1 MNASEK
7 TRGHHEWDEQRLVTG
22 IAAGQSEARVAL
34 VSASHDAVF
43 TFACR
48 LSPDQDLRRDWTHD
62 CLLRII
68 SDIETGAFQ
77 LRHPGGFWSW
87 FRKRSWFLL
96 LEARRTHRRLR
107 DRETLV
113 DELPE
118 GRSGVSTPDM
128 DIEQTE
134 IAEAVEHCLNRI
146 DHEGQRH
153 ALRLLLLQDYT
164 YQETSET
171 LDTPLNTVR
180 AWIRR
185 GRLALRRCLVRRLGL
200 FPNEDG
206 P

>member
-118 GRSGVSTPDM
+118 GLQLQVGKQLEITGQDGNKLLVMVTGLADDTVTLDGNHPLAGKDLTF
-128 DIEQTE
+128 DIKLLAQHNQFSSLLITNQVRQN
-134 IAEAVEHCLNRI
+134 ITGPPFWGEAKI
-146 DHEGQRH
+146 DEGQ
-153 ALRLLLLQDYT
+153 
-164 YQETSET
+164 
-171 LDTPLNTVR
+171 
-180 AWIRR
+180 
-185 GRLALRRCLVRRLGL
+185 
-200 FPNEDG
+200 
-206 P
+206 